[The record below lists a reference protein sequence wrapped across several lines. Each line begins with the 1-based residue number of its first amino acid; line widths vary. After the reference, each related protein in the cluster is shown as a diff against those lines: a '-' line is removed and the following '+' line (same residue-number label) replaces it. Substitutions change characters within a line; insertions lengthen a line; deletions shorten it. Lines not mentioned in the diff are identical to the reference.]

1 MVGQIWEGR
10 LMALNYWRQLDILN
24 PTEHKEVNIH
34 IIGSGSVGSFL
45 AITLSKMG
53 MTNIEIWDD
62 DRVESHNIPNQ
73 FFMIKDIGE
82 QKTVA
87 LEKLIL
93 EFSNTRIKT
102 HEEEFTKDTELDLST
117 GMNIVITTTDSL
129 ESRSIV
135 FEKIKYQP
143 NCTFIDARMGLE
155 VGRIF
160 SIRLTNIDDLNFYTR
175 TLQKKSAE
183 VPCTAKTIIYNVLIL
198 AGLVANQ
205 VKKAIKNEELIR
217 EINFDLKN
225 LLLIKSEVK

>member
-1 MVGQIWEGR
+1 MS
-10 LMALNYWRQLDILN
+10 LNFWRQIDLLN

-45 AITLSKMG
+45 AVTLSKMG
-53 MTNIEIWDD
+53 LTNIEIWDD

-73 FFMIKDIGE
+73 FFMINDIGE

-93 EFSNTRIKT
+93 GFSNTRIKT
-102 HEEEFTKDTELDLST
+102 HEEKFTKDTELDLST
-117 GMNIVITTTDSL
+117 GTNIVITATDNL

-135 FEKIKYQP
+135 FEKIKYYP
-143 NCTFIDARMGLE
+143 NCTFIDVRMGLE

-160 SIRLTNIDDLNFYTR
+160 TIRLTNIDDLNFYAR
-175 TLQKKSAE
+175 TLVKKSVE
-183 VPCTAKTIIYNVLIL
+183 LPCTAKAIIYNVLIL

-205 VKKAIKNEELIR
+205 VKKAIKNEELNK

-225 LLLIKSEVK
+225 ILFIKSEVE